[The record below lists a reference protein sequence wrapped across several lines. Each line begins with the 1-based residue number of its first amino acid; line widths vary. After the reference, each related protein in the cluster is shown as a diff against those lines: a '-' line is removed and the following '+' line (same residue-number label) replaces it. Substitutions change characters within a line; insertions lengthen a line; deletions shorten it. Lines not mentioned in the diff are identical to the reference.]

1 MNPTTDAQQVHSQQ
15 FVVVHFVPRDAYEQ
29 VLGALG
35 EAHVR
40 PATEP
45 DAMEL
50 PRVIRGVPPRAY
62 REFIDALPEH
72 YLRHTYDGETL
83 EIMTPLREHEG
94 AKKLMGR
101 MLEAMVLAL
110 DIPILSSGST
120 TLRTAL
126 ADKGLEPDE
135 SYYIANEPRVRGSN
149 VYRPGEDPPPDL
161 AIEVDVTSAVLKRLP
176 IYARLGVPELWRYVD
191 DEVRFYRL
199 SEGGEYMPTERSL
212 AFPWMNSADVTRHL
226 ERRHDMD
233 EN

>member
-1 MNPTTDAQQVHSQQ
+1 
-15 FVVVHFVPRDAYEQ
+15 
-29 VLGALG
+29 
-35 EAHVR
+35 
-40 PATEP
+40 
-45 DAMEL
+45 
-50 PRVIRGVPPRAY
+50 
-62 REFIDALPEH
+62 
-72 YLRHTYDGETL
+72 
-83 EIMTPLREHEG
+83 
-94 AKKLMGR
+94 
-101 MLEAMVLAL
+101 
-110 DIPILSSGST
+110 
-120 TLRTAL
+120 LRTAL

-135 SYYIANEPRVRGSN
+135 SYYIANEPRVRGSD

-233 EN
+233 ENSVVRAFVEWAKQARR